1 MGKKSWDL
9 HSLPGGLFEM
19 VCSEILF
26 TGVQSNVQMD
36 QEGHKILKIVMT
48 RRLEGKPDNHF
59 YTADC
64 WQRVSSTSD
73 TMLTSSHP

>member
-48 RRLEGKPDNHF
+48 RRLKGKPDNHS

-73 TMLTSSHP
+73 TMITSSHL